1 MLTDDEIEKALLAS
15 GFSMHK
21 RKRQLKDL
29 QPTYVSTL
37 QNKAIG
43 AIEHCCQNGVPGN
56 VWEKV
61 KSYTNL
67 VSKFNLKPIEE
78 IPIPLHSDTVTITFI
93 FDEILYLRNFL
104 KTTVQIRI
112 F

>member
-1 MLTDDEIEKALLAS
+1 MR
-15 GFSMHK
+15 K
-21 RKRQLKDL
+21 RKRQFKDL

-37 QNKAIG
+37 HNKAIG
-43 AIEHCCQNGVPGN
+43 SIEHWYQHGVPGN
-56 VWEKV
+56 VWENV

-93 FDEILYLRNFL
+93 FDENI
-104 KTTVQIRI
+104 VP
-112 F
+112 

>member
-1 MLTDDEIEKALLAS
+1 MLTDDEIEKVLLAS
-15 GFSMHK
+15 GFSMRK

-37 QNKAIG
+37 HNKSIG
-43 AIEHCCQNGVPGN
+43 AIEHWCQHGVPGN

-67 VSKFNLKPIEE
+67 VSKFNLKTIEE
-78 IPIPLHSDTVTITFI
+78 IPIALHKDTVTITFI
-93 FDEILYLRNFL
+93 FDGKLSLRKFL